1 MADKR
6 KSAAIINSG
15 SDSDSDVSDSEFQ
28 VSGESLA
35 SRPGWCKDFYYPK
48 LSSIS
53 PRNKKMLLQ
62 SHAANRLLPQ
72 EGIREAHP
80 IPSHPPSYTNSA
92 VFITLFK
99 RPCSLFM
106 FIVHQ
111 YIVIIAVTFCNGIH
125 IHPSSNFQVQIIF
138 FQQ

>member
-80 IPSHPPSYTNSA
+80 IPHPTP
-92 VFITLFK
+92 
-99 RPCSLFM
+99 
-106 FIVHQ
+106 IVQ
-111 YIVIIAVTFCNGIH
+111 FL
-125 IHPSSNFQVQIIF
+125 
-138 FQQ
+138 